1 MSALRVVV
9 VDDEPLARRRVLRML
24 KEQEDPVDVVAV
36 CATGR
41 QAVEAIRESRPD
53 LVFLDVQMPEMD
65 GFAVLEELGGALPSV
80 IFVTAYDQYAL
91 RAFEVHA
98 LDYLLKPF
106 DAERFAQAFARGRSQ
121 LERRTAGQSARIV
134 ALLEQLSRERKAL
147 EEKLAP
153 RAQQHMEWVM
163 VKARG
168 KIEFLRTA
176 DVEWIEAEGNYV
188 RLHAGG
194 QGWLIRE
201 KISTLEERL
210 DPDLFL
216 RVHRSTIVNLD
227 RVAELR
233 PLPSGDYTI
242 TLRDGTKLKLSRGY
256 RQKLA
261 ERVGEYA

>member
-1 MSALRVVV
+1 MSNVRVVV
-9 VDDEPLARRRVLRML
+9 VDDEPLARRRVLRLL
-24 KEQEDPVDVVAV
+24 KEQDDEVEVVAV
-36 CATGR
+36 CATGM

-65 GFAVLEELGGALPSV
+65 GFEVLERLGAELPPV

-106 DAERFAQAFARGRSQ
+106 DGERFRQAFRRGRGQ
-121 LERRTAGQSARIV
+121 LERRSSAHV
-134 ALLEQLSRERKAL
+134 QKLTVMLEQLSRERRSL
-147 EEKLAP
+147 EEKLSAGRP
-153 RAQQHMEWVM
+153 QHMEWVM

-176 DVEWIEAEGNYV
+176 EVDWIEAEGNYV
-188 RLHAGG
+188 RLHASKRGF
-194 QGWLIRE
+194 LIRE

-210 DPDLFL
+210 DPDRFI

-227 RVAELR
+227 RVTELR
-233 PLPSGDYTI
+233 PLPSGDCI
-242 TLRDGTKLKLSRGY
+242 ILLRDGTELKLSRGY

>member
-1 MSALRVVV
+1 MSLRVVV
-9 VDDEPLARRRVLRML
+9 VDDEPLARRRVLRLL
-24 KEQEDPVDVVAV
+24 KEQDDEVEVVAV
-36 CATGR
+36 CATGM
-41 QAVEAIRESRPD
+41 QAVEAIRETRPD

-65 GFAVLEELGGALPSV
+65 GFEVLERLGGELPPV

-106 DAERFAQAFARGRSQ
+106 DAERFRRAFERGRSQ
-121 LERRTAGQSARIV
+121 LERRASGQGQRVV
-134 ALLEQLSRERKAL
+134 ALLEQLSRERRSL
-147 EEKLAP
+147 EEKLAAP
-153 RAQQHMEWVM
+153 KAQHMEWVM

-168 KIEFLRTA
+168 KIEFLRTSEV
-176 DVEWIEAEGNYV
+176 DWIEAEGNYV
-188 RLHAGG
+188 RLHAAGRRG
-194 QGWLIRE
+194 FLIRE

-210 DPDLFL
+210 DPDRFM

-227 RVAELR
+227 RVTELR
-233 PLPSGDYTI
+233 PLPSGDCI
-242 TLRDGTKLKLSRGY
+242 ILLKDGTELKLSRGY